1 MIAAVLE
8 KLKKP
13 LVIHKLEVPNLDF
26 GQVLVE
32 LKYSGI
38 CGRQLQEINGDKGK
52 DNFLPHLM
60 GHEGGGIVKKVGL
73 GVSKCNVGDH
83 VVLH

>member
-13 LVIHKLEVPNLDF
+13 LVIHRLEVPKLDF

-38 CGRQLQEINGDKGK
+38 CGTLYNPSRCL
-52 DNFLPHLM
+52 
-60 GHEGGGIVKKVGL
+60 
-73 GVSKCNVGDH
+73 
-83 VVLH
+83 